1 MNSLHTNAEIYYF
14 TTAILVASFGFIFY
28 LYFSESANNVKR
40 LKSSKGEPGYI
51 LFQRFLGVLI
61 FGIVP
66 VCVILFKGTKN
77 LDDFGIIT
85 PVPET
90 YIWTSFL
97 SVIVISI
104 NYFNSQTPENLEMY
118 PQIRRNEWS
127 LTLIILSAI
136 SWMIYLLSYEF
147 LFRGFLFF
155 ASVHLIG
162 LWPAIII
169 NTAIYSLVH
178 LPKGIKETT
187 GAIPLGILLCYL
199 TFKTGSIWVAVFT
212 HIIMALSNEWL
223 SIRANPQISF
233 KTSRK

>member
-1 MNSLHTNAEIYYF
+1 MNSLHTNSEIYDF
-14 TTAILVASFGFIFY
+14 TTAILVASLGFIFY
-28 LYFSESANNVKR
+28 LYFSESANIVKR

-51 LFQRFLGVLI
+51 FFQRFLGVLI

-66 VCVILFKGTKN
+66 VSVILFKGTKN
-77 LDDFGIIT
+77 LGDFGIIT
-85 PVPET
+85 PAPET
-90 YIWTSFL
+90 YIWTIFL

-104 NYFNSQTPENLEMY
+104 NYFNSKTTENLEMY

-127 LTLIILSAI
+127 LTLIILSAV

-155 ASVHLIG
+155 ASVHLLG
-162 LWPAIII
+162 LWPAIFI

-178 LPKGIKETT
+178 LPKGFKETI

-199 TFKTGSIWVAVFT
+199 TFRTGSIWVAVFT
-212 HIIMALSNEWL
+212 HISMAVSNEWL
-223 SIRANPQISF
+223 SLRAHPQMSI
-233 KTSRK
+233 KTNRK